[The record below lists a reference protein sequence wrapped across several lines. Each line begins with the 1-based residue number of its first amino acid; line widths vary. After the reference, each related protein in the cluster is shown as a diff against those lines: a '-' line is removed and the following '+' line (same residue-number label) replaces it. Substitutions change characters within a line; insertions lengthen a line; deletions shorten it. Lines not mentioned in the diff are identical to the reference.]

1 MVDKFEIKSH
11 DGPGR
16 LGKLGEMETPNI
28 FSENNSSNSKNNS
41 QNNKS
46 NSRNNKSNSQNLI
59 AKDEEA
65 VYNIEKEIA
74 EWSVRKTLE
83 LARREKEN
91 NQDCDIAVIQGS
103 KYIDL
108 RIKCAKELECLG
120 YNGLVIANGDDLL
133 LHPRD
138 LVNLIV
144 GLRENIKPS
153 SYLIFTFAECQFI
166 PLLSYMGI
174 DGFLDM
180 TGDYYSY
187 LNVMM
192 TPTKNYDLE
201 VYKIFEMNQEQIAEC
216 NKGTIDFVLKEVR
229 EHMKNKTLR
238 NLVEERGATS
248 PQIASALKILD
259 KDHQEYLQKYTQ
271 LY

>member
-1 MVDKFEIKSH
+1 MQPKFEIKEH

-16 LGKLGEMETPNI
+16 LGKLGERLTPNI
-28 FSENNSSNSKNNS
+28 FDENDSSISV
-41 QNNKS
+41 
-46 NSRNNKSNSQNLI
+46 
-59 AKDEEA
+59 AKDESSA
-65 VYNIEKEIA
+65 YNIDREIA
-74 EWSVRKTLE
+74 ERSVRITLE
-83 LARREKEN
+83 LAKEEKEKN
-91 NQDCDIAVIQGS
+91 PDCNIAVIQGS

-108 RIKCAKELECLG
+108 RIYCAKELERFG
-120 YNGLVIANGDDLL
+120 YRGLIIANGDDLL

-144 GLRENIKPS
+144 NLRENVKPS
-153 SYLIFTFAECQFI
+153 TYLIFTFAECSFI

-174 DGFLDM
+174 DGFLSGADE
-180 TGDYYSY
+180 YYSY

-192 TPTKNYDLE
+192 TATKNYDLE
-201 VYKIFEMNQEQIAEC
+201 VYKIFEMNQEELALC
-216 NKGTIDFVLKEVR
+216 NKHTVDFVLRETR

-238 NLVEERGATS
+238 NLVEERGVIS

-259 KDHQEYLQKYTQ
+259 KDHQEYLQKYSQ

>member
-1 MVDKFEIKSH
+1 MADKFEIKSH

-28 FSENNSSNSKNNS
+28 FSKTNISTEND
-41 QNNKS
+41 
-46 NSRNNKSNSQNLI
+46 SQNLI
-59 AKDEEA
+59 AKSEDA
-65 VYNIEKEIA
+65 AYNIEREIA

-83 LARREKEN
+83 LAKQEKEN
-91 NQDCDIAVIQGS
+91 NPNCDIAVIQGS

-108 RIKCAKELECLG
+108 RVQCAKDLEKLG
-120 YNGLVIANGDDLL
+120 YNGLIIANGDDLL
-133 LHPRD
+133 FHPRD

-144 GLRENIKPS
+144 ELRKNIKAS

-166 PLLSYMGI
+166 PLLSYMGV
-174 DGFLDM
+174 DGFLEGI
-180 TGDYYSY
+180 GDYYSY

-192 TPTKNYDLE
+192 TATKNYDLG
-201 VYKIFEMNQEQIAEC
+201 VYKIFEMDQTQIAQC
-216 NKGTIDFVLKEVR
+216 NKHTIDFVLKETR

-238 NLVEERGATS
+238 NLVEERGVTS